1 MFKTEIVL
9 LKKSRQHSV
18 IIKFEVLAMKGET
31 DNMYLISYWRRTL
44 GVILVKQEYKST
56 EDR

>member
-31 DNMYLISYWRRTL
+31 DNMYLISY
-44 GVILVKQEYKST
+44 
-56 EDR
+56 